1 MRAAYSYD
9 TTLMALLD
17 SVDLLI
23 ASFTDSIENIDH
35 WRENNPELDVDSM
48 VTVWTDRLNFLNQ
61 TATNINLQREGVI
74 SNNLENAELQ
84 NDYVVGDIVPYT
96 NNSYI
101 NEREIAFLESGNNM
115 EEVTNYYSEILS
127 IAQQCPYTGGPAV
140 ERARTLIALV
150 NDSLFYDD
158 VNTCLQVGVYRQV
171 DSNVPNQSVNN
182 SIIVKPNP
190 ASEKIQ
196 VILKGDLSSRVC
208 VLTIS
213 NSIGEAVL
221 KMELNCAGGSTDID
235 VSKLKQGIYSIK
247 VTTGDVLLVQKL
259 TIVR

>member
-1 MRAAYSYD
+1 M
-9 TTLMALLD
+9 
-17 SVDLLI
+17 I
-23 ASFTDSIENIDH
+23 TDSIENIDH
-35 WRENNPELDVDSM
+35 WRENNPELDADSM
-48 VTVWTDRLNFLNQ
+48 VTVWTNRLNFLNQ

-84 NDYVVGDIVPYT
+84 NDYVVGDIIPYT

-127 IAQQCPYTGGPAV
+127 IAQQCPYTGGPSV
-140 ERARTLIALV
+140 ERARTLIAMV
-150 NDSLFYDD
+150 NDSIFYDD
-158 VNTCLQVGVYRQV
+158 INTCLQLGVYRQV
-171 DSNVPNQSVNN
+171 QSNELNQSVNN

-196 VILKGDLSSRVC
+196 VILQGDYSSGVC

-213 NSIGEAVL
+213 NTIGETVL
-221 KMELNCAGGSTDID
+221 KRELNCAEKSIDID
-235 VSKLKQGIYSIK
+235 VVKLSQGIYTIK

-259 TIVR
+259 SIVR